1 MWETDVL
8 PSDWNHSSE
17 WKPNLCIRAVRGP
30 AKLLSTWA
38 HSSLLPCSFIWSVSL
53 VTAFQNPR
61 SNCSMLSQ
69 GPERD
74 TGDKMATSEG
84 GYVFSGSASSKC
96 PCDQIWICSDQGGG
110 VGLELIATPH
120 LLATSLNLAIMQMD
134 CRAIPSI
141 HSARMG
147 DPSFPRVLVL
157 GRERRPRARVS
168 ATGQKGLLQARIVA
182 GGLACVLACI
192 PWCLGVVARVWDSRP
207 VHLAFL
213 HA

>member
-1 MWETDVL
+1 MSSQAL
-8 PSDWNHSSE
+8 P
-17 WKPNLCIRAVRGP
+17 P
-30 AKLLSTWA
+30 A
-38 HSSLLPCSFIWSVSL
+38 SV
-53 VTAFQNPR
+53 
-61 SNCSMLSQ
+61 
-69 GPERD
+69 PEAR
-74 TGDKMATSEG
+74 
-84 GYVFSGSASSKC
+84 SGSVLTKVV
-96 PCDQIWICSDQGGG
+96 

-207 VHLAFL
+207 YPNSCLLKFYLEVD
-213 HA
+213 